1 MSKMSEIL
9 NAANQTSEYIDLMRM
24 PDASQG
30 ITKYSVLRFQ
40 NGKPKLE
47 DTGFTMLSPKQSTID
62 KVAAFSTGYV
72 FGPLVL
78 ASAILDKMKKKENQG
93 MIEKHLNTGLLAT
106 GTILTSF
113 GIYKSMCYS
122 KTETL
127 VFPKP
132 PTKSLKGWNNE

>member
-1 MSKMSEIL
+1 MSKMSDIL
-9 NAANQTSEYIDLMRM
+9 NAANKTSEYIELMRL
-24 PDASQG
+24 PEKSQG
-30 ITKYSVLRFQ
+30 ITKYSVLRFK

-47 DTGFTMLSPKQSTID
+47 DTGFTMLSPRQSTID

-78 ASAILDKMKKKENQG
+78 ASAVLDKMKKKENQG
-93 MIEKHLNTGLLAT
+93 MIEKHLNTGLLAA

-127 VFPKP
+127 VFPKSP
-132 PTKSLKGWNNE
+132 IKSLKG

>member
-9 NAANQTSEYIDLMRM
+9 DAANQTSEYIDLMRL
-24 PDASQG
+24 PDTSQP

-47 DTGFTMLSPKQSTID
+47 DTGFTMLNPKQSMID
-62 KVAAFSTGYV
+62 KVSAFSTGYI
-72 FGPLVL
+72 FGPIVL
-78 ASAILDKMKKKENQG
+78 ASAVLEKMKKKEDQG
-93 MIEKHLNTGLLAT
+93 IIQKHLNTGLLAT
-106 GTILTSF
+106 GAILTSL

-132 PTKSLKGWNNE
+132 PTKSLKG

>member
-1 MSKMSEIL
+1 MSRINSIL
-9 NAANQTSEYIDLMRM
+9 QAANQTSQYIELMRL
-24 PDASQG
+24 PEKQQA
-30 ITKYSVLRFQ
+30 ITKYSALEFEK
-40 NGKPKLE
+40 GKPVLKN
-47 DTGFTMLSPKQSTID
+47 TGFVMMNKTQSSID

-78 ASAILDKMKKKENQG
+78 ASAVLDKMKKKENQG

-122 KTETL
+122 KSETL
-127 VFPKP
+127 VFPKTP
-132 PTKSLKGWNNE
+132 KSLKG